1 MQNLETILQTKNLGK
16 RFKNRWAARDI
27 NIEVRRGD
35 VFGFLGPNGAGKST
49 TMRMML
55 SLITPTEGE
64 VVIFGKSLKRE
75 RERALNSVGGIVEK
89 ADFYLYLSAFKNL
102 EIVGALNDG
111 VSRKRIEE
119 VLDLVGL
126 LPRAR
131 DKVKTYSHGMKQ
143 RLGIAQSLLSDP
155 ELVILDE
162 PTNGLD
168 PQGMK
173 EVRDLVLHLARDQ
186 KKTIFLSSHL
196 LNEIELVAT
205 RMAVINKGE
214 MVVQGNVQQLLDQ
227 GEKYVLLRAEP
238 KAKVTA
244 VLRGQKQLVGK
255 FKEKGGAFEV
265 TTDFEMIP
273 LLTKALVNGGVR
285 IHAIIPRRSL
295 EDYFLS
301 ITENDTIA

>member
-1 MQNLETILQTKNLGK
+1 MQSPEIILHTANLGK
-16 RFKNRWAARDI
+16 RFKNRWAARNI
-27 NIEVRRGD
+27 NIEVHRGD

-55 SLITPTEGE
+55 SLIDPTEGE
-64 VVIFGKSLKRE
+64 VEIFGKSLKRE
-75 RERALNSVGGIVEK
+75 RSLALASVGGIVEK
-89 ADFYLYLSAFKNL
+89 PDFYNYLSAYRNL

-111 VSRKRIEE
+111 ASRKRIEE

-126 LPRAR
+126 LPRSR
-131 DKVKTYSHGMKQ
+131 DNVKTFSHGMKQ
-143 RLGIAQSLLSDP
+143 RLGIAQALLSNP
-155 ELVILDE
+155 ELIILDE

-186 KKTIFLSSHL
+186 KKTVFLSSHL

-214 MVVQGNVQQLLDQ
+214 MVVQGDVQELLDE
-227 GEKYVLLRAEP
+227 GEKYVVLKAEP
-238 KAKVTA
+238 KAKVISI
-244 VLRGQKQLVGK
+244 LRREKDLVDK
-255 FKEKGGAFEV
+255 FSAKGGGFEV
-265 TTDFEMIP
+265 AADFRKIP
-273 LLTKALVNGGVR
+273 LLAKVLVSGGVR

-301 ITENDTIA
+301 ITENDNVA